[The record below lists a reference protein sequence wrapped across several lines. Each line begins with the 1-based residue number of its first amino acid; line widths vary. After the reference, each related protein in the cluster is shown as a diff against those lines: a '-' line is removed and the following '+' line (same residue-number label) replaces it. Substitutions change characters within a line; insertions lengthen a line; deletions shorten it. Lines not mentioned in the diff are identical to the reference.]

1 MVTANSEQ
9 LQRRQDWLLIVL
21 IGAIHGSSHFFQ
33 LVFPTLFL
41 YLSHA
46 FGFDYLQLGFL
57 VTAFFFVSG
66 VGQASSGFVVD
77 RIGAM
82 PVLHFG
88 LLSFVV
94 SGALIAASQ
103 NYWMLFAAAIIGGAG
118 NSVFHPVDYSI
129 INERVS
135 PERLGHAF
143 SVHGL
148 TGNLG
153 WALAPVFITTISMWA
168 GWRAAA
174 LGAGLLVLVIYFFA
188 LLGRNLLS
196 GAGPALSSTIEG
208 THRKSAAQEKVDEPA
223 VTQTARSVT
232 TDGPVDDLSQH
243 TVWETVTAI
252 VKKPALWGA
261 FLFFAFSSVALS
273 AVQNY
278 TIPLMSTVYKLSEML
293 SGLSLSAYMLTA
305 AVGMIAGGFLAGAS
319 ARSERIVFVSL
330 VMAGLLLLL
339 LAFSIVPGWAAISL
353 VALAGF
359 CSGVA
364 APSRDML
371 IRRVAPK
378 GATGTIYGL
387 VYSGM
392 DVGASIAPAVFGYL
406 VDAKMDRG
414 PWYGAALAFTISA
427 LMAVYV
433 AYAAQQQQ
441 RERMRPEYA

>member
-1 MVTANSEQ
+1 MHSDNPEQ
-9 LQRRQDWLLIVL
+9 LLRRNDWLLISL

-41 YLSHA
+41 YLNQA

-66 VGQASSGFVVD
+66 IGQASSGFIVD
-77 RIGAM
+77 RIGPM

-88 LLSFVV
+88 LLSFVIAGV
-94 SGALIAASQ
+94 LIAVSR
-103 NYWMLFAAAIIGGAG
+103 NYWMLLAAAVIGGAG
-118 NSVFHPVDYSI
+118 NSVYHPVDYSI
-129 INERVS
+129 INQRVS
-135 PERLGHAF
+135 PARLGHAF

-153 WALAPVFITTISMWA
+153 WALAPIFITTLAMWW

-174 LGAGLLVLVIYFFA
+174 FGAGMLVLVIYCFA
-188 LLGRNLLS
+188 LLGRHLLS
-196 GAGPALSSTIEG
+196 GAQPALQQTLEAEQ
-208 THRKSAAQEKVDEPA
+208 RKAAKTE
-223 VTQTARSVT
+223 TA
-232 TDGPVDDLSQH
+232 DDLSEH
-243 TVWETVTAI
+243 TVWQTVIAI

-273 AVQNY
+273 AVQDY
-278 TIPLMSTVYKLSEML
+278 TIPLMSSVYKLSEML
-293 SGLSLSAYMLTA
+293 AGFSLSAYMLTA
-305 AVGMIAGGFLAGAS
+305 ALGMIAGGFLASAS
-319 ARSERIVFVSL
+319 ARSERIVFLSL
-330 VMAGLLLLL
+330 VFAGFWLVM
-339 LAFSIVPGWAAISL
+339 LALSIVPGWAAMLL

-359 CSGVA
+359 CAGVA

-371 IRRVAPK
+371 IRRIAPK

-392 DVGASIAPAVFGYL
+392 DVGAFMGPAIFGYM
-406 VDAKMDRG
+406 VDAKMDLG
-414 PWYGAALAFTISA
+414 PWYGAGLAFLLSA

-433 AYAAQQQQ
+433 GYMAQQK
-441 RERMRPEYA
+441 ERLHTRYA